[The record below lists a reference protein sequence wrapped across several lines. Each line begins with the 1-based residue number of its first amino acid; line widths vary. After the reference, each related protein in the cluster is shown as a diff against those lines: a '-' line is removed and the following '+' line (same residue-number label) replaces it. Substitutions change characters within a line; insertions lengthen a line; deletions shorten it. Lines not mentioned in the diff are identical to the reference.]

1 MSGLVEKDP
10 AIWWGPFRMRWGDG
24 QGVRTFQDENGA
36 AWFVLS
42 DVCAVLELT
51 APHMVAKRID
61 QADRN
66 TISVWSAANNRNYDT
81 TVVNESG
88 LYDVVLDSRKPQ
100 ARTFRR
106 WITSE
111 VVPALRA
118 TGQYTVPGHPAT
130 QPAPAPA
137 VDPEALAVAV
147 SAAVSQVLE
156 PMSRV
161 ASALEDLI
169 SRVTRLEHGAEVAA
183 GVREAGS

>member
-1 MSGLVEKDP
+1 MDLRVDNVKKRLNQQDHYTTGVL
-10 AIWWGPFRMRWGDG
+10 ARDG
-24 QGVRTFQDENGA
+24 KTYQ
-36 AWFVLS
+36 
-42 DVCAVLELT
+42 
-51 APHMVAKRID
+51 
-61 QADRN
+61 
-66 TISVWSAANNRNYDT
+66 T

-100 ARTFRR
+100 AREFRR

-111 VVPALRA
+111 VIPALRT
-118 TGQYTVPGHPAT
+118 TGQYTVPGHPAA
-130 QPAPAPA
+130 QPAPA
-137 VDPEALAVAV
+137 VDPESLAVAV

-161 ASALEDLI
+161 ASALEDLV